1 MLCELKCRYS
11 DSKIFQWFLYT
22 YKRDI
27 PLAISLLSPSACFIL
42 KAKSVDQGLSVK
54 HLAQESSECELWIP
68 NLLIG
73 LSVEVGY
80 VAYRRTC
87 CRPTIIKPWKNL
99 ETITWSLE
107 SLVGVI
113 QMCCF
118 GKNCCGYLGRREAA
132 EHCSIHQHRK
142 TGRLKY
148 LFYRLN
154 TIPAL

>member
-11 DSKIFQWFLYT
+11 DSKIFQWFLHT

-27 PLAISLLSPSACFIL
+27 PLAISLSSPSACFIW
-42 KAKSVDQGLSVK
+42 KAKSVDQGLSGK
-54 HLAQESSECELWIP
+54 LAAQESSECELWIP
-68 NLLIG
+68 NVVISP
-73 LSVEVGY
+73 SVEVGY

-87 CRPTIIKPWKNL
+87 CRATIIKAWKNL
-99 ETITWSLE
+99 ETIKWSLE

-113 QMCCF
+113 RMCCF

-132 EHCSIHQHRK
+132 EHCSIHLHRK

-148 LFYRLN
+148 LSYWLN
-154 TIPAL
+154 TIPAP